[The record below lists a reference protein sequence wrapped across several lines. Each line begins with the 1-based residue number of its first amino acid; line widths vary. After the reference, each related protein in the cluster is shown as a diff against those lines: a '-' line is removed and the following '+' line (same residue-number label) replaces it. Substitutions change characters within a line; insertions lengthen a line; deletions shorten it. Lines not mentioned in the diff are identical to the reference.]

1 MPLGLTVLLA
11 VLAVTAVFALA
22 GYVID
27 KDEQRYER
35 EQEIVDSANEMEKV
49 TKQK

>member
-11 VLAVTAVFALA
+11 VLGVTALFALV

-35 EQEIVDSANEMEKV
+35 EQDIVDSASEMEKV